1 MPVTET
7 KGYRD
12 SKDKENFL
20 VGKEENIRHVCMF
33 EKAKNINLADA
44 EQLCKR
50 AVEYRLKW

>member
-1 MPVTET
+1 MPVTGT

-33 EKAKNINLADA
+33 EKAKNINLAEA

-50 AVEYRLKW
+50 AVEYRLKR